1 MNARESSSLCAEC
14 SDLVSETFFHTTT
27 PDDPERW
34 GLVTRRKL
42 ATVRASSACP
52 LCCLVHGTLAND
64 ILGPGLAFLSSDDKY
79 VNYYRSL
86 FAEVID
92 AERNLKYIANRLR
105 VSTNAGI
112 EPSLVQHE
120 YASISQCR
128 QRNEL
133 MYREDVEGTIM
144 LIRDGSDGALGHGRQ
159 VKATV
164 DYSLIRS
171 WIIRCEETHHPRCS
185 SHLVVTARW
194 PSRLIDVM
202 SGQLIRTDSGEAV
215 AYAALSY
222 VWGTKEQLLLDST
235 TVQTLEKPGGLTK
248 YASQIPSTIRDAV
261 TMCQNV
267 GIRYLWVDSLCIQ
280 QDLTGEKQREINA
293 MASIYNG
300 AIVTIVAASGDDP
313 WTPLPGIRES
323 TRPGRPPIITKG
335 LKLACAGVDYR
346 LTVENSKWNTR
357 GWTYQEGILSR
368 TLLIFSRDQLFF
380 RCNTATWQ
388 EDTVL
393 EGPDSVDHRLRI
405 EDSDMEHPFWK
416 ESLRGIPPT
425 SFFSTYCDMI
435 KSYVE
440 REFTDPSDALNAF
453 SGVIEALEGFLRT
466 RFFIG
471 LPARYFYI
479 ALCFRFP
486 EFDGETGQVDRRP
499 MLPAWSWVAWNSED
513 GIYYPDALLHIS
525 DEPSALRGLST
536 IYIGASNGLRRIT
549 KPERGLD
556 VQHVSK
562 RTLFG
567 QIRKR
572 LKAARARGIP
582 WRHVLVFCAETAWLH
597 VSREH
602 LVTCRKTKV
611 ILGSIV
617 LYTGCMDK
625 RGKMVEFVA
634 IYECEEEENLRWY
647 TWLLLVNTKSGL
659 STRLVAHMVNTEAWL
674 KLSRKRRVVYL
685 I

>member
-1 MNARESSSLCAEC
+1 
-14 SDLVSETFFHTTT
+14 
-27 PDDPERW
+27 
-34 GLVTRRKL
+34 
-42 ATVRASSACP
+42 
-52 LCCLVHGTLAND
+52 
-64 ILGPGLAFLSSDDKY
+64 
-79 VNYYRSL
+79 
-86 FAEVID
+86 
-92 AERNLKYIANRLR
+92 
-105 VSTNAGI
+105 
-112 EPSLVQHE
+112 
-120 YASISQCR
+120 
-128 QRNEL
+128 
-133 MYREDVEGTIM
+133 
-144 LIRDGSDGALGHGRQ
+144 
-159 VKATV
+159 
-164 DYSLIRS
+164 
-171 WIIRCEETHHPRCS
+171 
-185 SHLVVTARW
+185 
-194 PSRLIDVM
+194 M

-368 TLLIFSRDQLFF
+368 RLLIFSRDQLFF

-393 EGPDSVDHRLRI
+393 EDPDSVDHRLRI

-416 ESLRGIPPT
+416 ESLRGISPT

-453 SGVIEALEGFLRT
+453 SGVIEALEGFLGT

-479 ALCFRFP
+479 ALCFLFP
-486 EFDGETGQVDRRP
+486 EFDGEAGQVDRRP

-556 VQHVSK
+556 VQHISK
-562 RTLFG
+562 RTLFD
-567 QIRKR
+567 QVRKR
-572 LKAARARGIP
+572 LKAAKARGIP

-611 ILGSIV
+611 ILGPIV
-617 LYTGCMDK
+617 LHTGCMDK

-647 TWLLLVNTKSGL
+647 TWLLLVDTKSGL